1 MGFLRNWPLLLRAL
15 GPAGPVLVASLAA
28 VRFLERLVPAVTALA
43 LAALVGV
50 LAPPATPGTFTAALP
65 PILVLGLVVLG
76 GHAGEAAAA
85 PLEYLARSRI
95 DGAHRERIGR
105 AVSGS
110 RGIAALEDTANQV
123 LLRQVRA
130 DPEHGVESTPGSGA
144 VAALRWTCGLAGAVV
159 TCAILARFAWWLVPV
174 VLVPAA
180 AHRYLRHRWSLTGA
194 DRWRTAI
201 RGELHADV
209 WRGAS
214 VSPSEGK
221 DVRVFGIGDWMV
233 DRMQGHLVEANK
245 PLWSHIDRTLRL
257 QWSPLLL
264 VLAGLVPAYLLVTH
278 GAVSGTTTV
287 TVQTAVLAA
296 GWSLYQALGG
306 SADLFHMAGAAR
318 VLSSTAELRGR
329 LAEGGR
335 TATGGGGAADGSAPP
350 RGRGPSRVSVIRFE
364 DVSFTYPG
372 TDSPV
377 LDGVD
382 LEIRTD
388 ELLAVVGLNGAG
400 KSTLIKLLCGLYR
413 PTSGRVTA
421 DGVDVATMAAGQWRS
436 RLAVVFQDFN
446 RYELSARENVLLG
459 RAGPPD
465 REALDAAAEE
475 SGFAGVLERL
485 PRGWDTPLSRGR
497 AGGVDLS
504 GGQWQQLVLAR
515 ALYAVLG
522 GDVPASLLVADEPTA
537 HLDVRTE
544 FALFRR
550 LEERRRETGIVLVSH
565 RLSTVRRADRIVLL
579 DGGRVTESG
588 THEEL
593 VALGGRYARMFA
605 VQAER
610 FRTDR
615 TAPREGGPA

>member
-1 MGFLRNWPLLLRAL
+1 MGFLRNWPFLLRAL
-15 GPAGPVLVASLAA
+15 GPAGPVLIVSLTM
-28 VRFLERLVPAVTALA
+28 VRLLERIVPAVTALA

-50 LAPPATPGTFTAALP
+50 LAPPAAPGTFASALP

-105 AVSGS
+105 AASGS
-110 RGIAALEDTANQV
+110 RGIAALEDTAVQV

-130 DPEHGVESTPGSGA
+130 DPEHGVESTPGGGA
-144 VAALRWTCGLAGAVV
+144 VAALRWTCGLAGAVL
-159 TCAILARFAWWLVPV
+159 TCAVLARFAWWLVPV

-180 AHRYLRHRWSLTGA
+180 ANRYLRHRWSLTGA
-194 DRWRTAI
+194 DRWRLAI

-209 WRGAS
+209 WRRAS
-214 VSPSEGK
+214 VSPGESK
-221 DVRVFGIGDWMV
+221 DVRVFGLGDWMV

-257 QWSPLLL
+257 QWLPLAL

-296 GWSLYQALGG
+296 GWSLYQALGS

-318 VLSSTAELRGR
+318 ILSSTAELRRR
-329 LAEGGR
+329 LAAGGTVPESVR
-335 TATGGGGAADGSAPP
+335 PEPFAG
-350 RGRGPSRVSVIRFE
+350 RVSMVRFE
-364 DVSFTYPG
+364 GVSFTYPG

-377 LDGVD
+377 LDGID

-413 PTSGRVTA
+413 PTAGRVTA
-421 DGVDVATMAAGQWRS
+421 DGVDVTAMPAERWRS
-436 RLAVVFQDFN
+436 RLAVMFQDFN
-446 RYELSARENVLLG
+446 RYELSAAENVLLG
-459 RAGPPD
+459 RAGPHDP
-465 REALDAAAEE
+465 EALEAAAEE
-475 SGFAGVLERL
+475 SGFAEVLERL

-497 AGGVDLS
+497 TGGVDLS

-515 ALYAVLG
+515 ALYAVRG
-522 GDVPASLLVADEPTA
+522 GGVPASLLVADEPTA

-544 FALFRR
+544 FALFER
-550 LEERRRETGIVLVSH
+550 LARRRRETGIVLVSH

-579 DGGRVTESG
+579 DGGRVTETG

-593 VALGGRYARMFA
+593 VALGGRYAGMFA

-610 FRTDR
+610 FRT
-615 TAPREGGPA
+615 GPAGARGGEGSA